1 MSPAIRNRVLFCL
14 FFASGFCGL
23 VYQVVWLRLAF
34 ASFGITTA
42 VLSIV
47 VSVFMLGLGAGA
59 LLAGGWIDRWRRATG
74 RSALVLYGLVELAIG
89 TGAWAVAALFRVGAT
104 SLLPVGAVDSA
115 AYHALSGLLLAAI
128 LLPWCTLM
136 GATFPL
142 VMAFVRER
150 DDGSSTSFSFLYLAN
165 VLGAA
170 LGTVATAV
178 VLVETLGFSATLA
191 VAGATNALVA
201 LTAFATASAN
211 PRPEPR
217 AETSASAP
225 ERPAAS
231 APAGGTAMSALFATG
246 LVSMAF
252 EVVWTRAYTPVLL
265 TYVYSFASLLAV
277 YLVATFAGSW
287 AYRRSLRTGRT
298 IPVPTVLGLV
308 VLTSVLPVF
317 TGDPRLIGVAAR
329 WIPARASVL
338 LGIVPFCGVLGYL
351 TPQLVDQASGGD
363 PRRAGRA
370 YAVNVAGCIVG
381 PLLVSYGLLPT
392 LGARMSLLALVLP
405 LAAVYAAALRG
416 GSGRRA
422 LHLGIAAASAA
433 LVVVAA
439 AAVRSFE
446 EGADVRGEKVVR
458 RDATATVI
466 SHGEGL
472 GKKLL
477 VNGVG
482 ITAMVPCT
490 KFMAHLPLAVHPHA
504 EKALVICFGMGT
516 TFRSLRSWDVDA
528 TAVELVPSVRDAFPY
543 YFDDA
548 AQVVASPR
556 ARIVIDDGR
565 RFLQRT
571 GEMFDVVTLDP
582 PPPVEAAGS
591 SLLYTRE
598 FYRLVKSRLRPGGI
612 VHAWFPGLKADDG
625 TAEAVLRTLC
635 DEFPHVRAYASA
647 MEGAH
652 HFLAST
658 SPIVVPDADA
668 FVAKMPDAARRDLV
682 EWNDGAERDPT
693 TYVRSLL
700 AQETPVESLLARP
713 GDDRVTDDRPYN
725 EYYLLRRCRPRWL
738 RW

>member
-1 MSPAIRNRVLFCL
+1 MSTATRNRVLFGL

-59 LLAGGWIDRWRRATG
+59 MLAGGWIERWRRATG

-104 SLLPVGAVDSA
+104 SLLPVGDVDSA

-150 DDGSSTSFSFLYLAN
+150 DDGASTSFSFLYLAN

-201 LTAFATASAN
+201 LTAFATASAH
-211 PRPEPR
+211 P
-217 AETSASAP
+217 
-225 ERPAAS
+225 RPAADVAASPPTSTPSS
-231 APAGGTAMSALFATG
+231 AAADRVAMAALFATG
-246 LVSMAF
+246 FASMAF
-252 EVVWTRAYTPVLL
+252 EVVWTRAYTPILR
-265 TYVYSFASLLAV
+265 TYVYSFAALLSV

-287 AYRRSLRTGRT
+287 AYRRSLRSGRT
-298 IPVPTVLGLV
+298 ISVPTVLALV

-317 TGDPRLIGVAAR
+317 CGDPRFIGVASR
-329 WIPARASVL
+329 FVPARVAVL
-338 LGIVPFCGVLGYL
+338 LGIVPFCGALGYL
-351 TPQLVDQASGGD
+351 TPQLVDRASGGD

-370 YAVNVAGCIVG
+370 YAVNVAGCILG
-381 PLLVSYGLLPT
+381 PLFVSYGLLPA

-405 LAAVYAAALRG
+405 LAAVGAAALRG
-416 GSGRRA
+416 STGRRA
-422 LHLGIAAASAA
+422 LHFAIAGATAA
-433 LVVVAA
+433 LVAVAA
-439 AAVRSFE
+439 VAVRSYE
-446 EGADVRGEKVVR
+446 EGANVVGEKVVR

-466 SHGEGL
+466 SHGEGR

-477 VNGVG
+477 VNGMG
-482 ITAMVPCT
+482 ITAIDRCT
-490 KFMAHLPLAVHPHA
+490 KFMAHLPMAAHPHA

-516 TFRSLRSWDVDA
+516 TFRALRTWDVDV
-528 TAVELVPSVRDAFPY
+528 TAVELVPSVRDAFSY
-543 YFDDA
+543 YHEDA
-548 AQVVASPR
+548 AQVLASPR
-556 ARIVIDDGR
+556 GRIVIDDGR

-571 GEMFDVVTLDP
+571 GDMFDIVTLDP

-598 FYRLVKSRLRPGGI
+598 FYRLMKTRMRPGAI
-612 VHAWFPGLKADDG
+612 LQAWFPGLAADDG
-625 TAEAVLRTLC
+625 TAEAVLRTLR
-635 DEFPHVRAYASA
+635 DEFPYVRAYASTKP
-647 MEGAH
+647 GAYH
-652 HFLAST
+652 YLASM
-658 SPIVVPDADA
+658 SPIAVPDVDA
-668 FVAKMPDAARRDLV
+668 FVAKMPEAARRDLV
-682 EWNDGAERDPT
+682 EWNRGEDRDVT
-693 TYVRSLL
+693 TYVRMLLGMEVPVDSLL
-700 AQETPVESLLARP
+700 VRP
-713 GDDRVTDDRPYN
+713 GDERVTDDRPYN
-725 EYYLLRRCRPRWL
+725 EYYLLRRWRAAR
-738 RW
+738 